1 MSPAWRELAKTLGLY
16 VLLLVCVASWVLPQR
31 SLDHRRTRWDEQ
43 ESLLFLPSGQYLEAV
58 SLGFQAVMADAL
70 YVWSI
75 QYYGHHR
82 SALGRKYLWRI
93 FDVITDLDP
102 FYQDAYLT
110 GSLIMAVDMADT
122 GLAIQLLEK
131 GAAKN
136 PDDWIYPLEAGY
148 YAWINDEDYER
159 AAAYFDRALERPGVP
174 LTVRRARAGM
184 DEYAGNTEQALT
196 LWIEIYDDAVAR
208 RDERIE
214 AIAWQ
219 HVYDLK
225 VDMDMETLET
235 AIRRFRLDRTVPPRV
250 LEALATQGYLGEVP
264 RTPDGEPYSYDP
276 VTGRLGDPREGA
288 SRSDR

>member
-1 MSPAWRELAKTLGLY
+1 MSPARRDLAKTLGLY
-16 VLLLVCVASWVLPQR
+16 ALLLACVASWVLPQR
-31 SLDHRRTRWDEQ
+31 SLDYRRSHWEEQ
-43 ESLLFLPSGQYLEAV
+43 ESLLFLPSGQYLDAV
-58 SLGFQAVMADAL
+58 SLGFQAVMADVL

-102 FYQDAYLT
+102 LYQDAYLT

-122 GLAIQLLEK
+122 ELAIQLLEK
-131 GAAKN
+131 GATEN

-148 YAWINDEDYER
+148 YAWINDEDYVR
-159 AAAYFDRALERPGVP
+159 AAAYFDIALDRPGAP
-174 LTVRRARAGM
+174 ATVRRARAGM
-184 DEYAGNTEQALT
+184 DEYAGNSEQALT
-196 LWIEIYDDAVAR
+196 LWIEIHEDAVAR
-208 RDERIE
+208 GDEQIE

-225 VDMDMETLET
+225 VDIDLERLAE
-235 AIRRFRLDRTVPPRV
+235 AIHRFRLDRSVLPRV
-250 LEALATQGYLGEVP
+250 LDALASQGYLDPVP
-264 RTPDGEPYSYDP
+264 RQPDGQPYSYDP

-288 SRSDR
+288 TRSDR